1 MTEDRKKPNAF
12 LTAMQEAEP
21 PLPSPAAVEATP
33 RTPATRSASRDG
45 LKHIGGYLDR
55 VTVEKVAILR
65 ARLGCD
71 NSELLKRAIDDL
83 YRRHEAQRSFG
94 DA

>member
-1 MTEDRKKPNAF
+1 MADKKKSNAF
-12 LTAMQEAEP
+12 LAAMQEVE
-21 PLPSPAAVEATP
+21 PAAPPGSTEAP
-33 RTPATRSASRDG
+33 ARVLVARSATRVG

-55 VTVEKVAILR
+55 DTVEKVAILR

-71 NSELLKRAIDDL
+71 NSELLKRAIEDL

>member
-1 MTEDRKKPNAF
+1 MADKKKPNAF
-12 LTAMQEAEP
+12 LVAMQEAEP
-21 PLPSPAAVEATP
+21 SPPSPVAEATA
-33 RTPATRSASRDG
+33 RVPAARSETRIG

-55 VTVEKVAILR
+55 DTVEKVAILR
-65 ARLGCD
+65 ARLACD

-83 YRRHEAQRSFG
+83 YRKHEAKRSFG